1 MTSILQKV
9 LDIPS
14 VLSHFLEVD
23 NKGRFYKNCIDN
35 FSVCTCS
42 NELKHSLIYLMFETD
57 ITNCKI
63 LGQEQNGEFILCWN
77 FRDLEGSCTAVGLF
91 FYTIKKIQV
100 NIN

>member
-1 MTSILQKV
+1 
-9 LDIPS
+9 
-14 VLSHFLEVD
+14 
-23 NKGRFYKNCIDN
+23 
-35 FSVCTCS
+35 
-42 NELKHSLIYLMFETD
+42 MFETD

-77 FRDLEGSCTAVGLF
+77 LRNQEGSCTAVGLF

>member
-1 MTSILQKV
+1 
-9 LDIPS
+9 
-14 VLSHFLEVD
+14 
-23 NKGRFYKNCIDN
+23 
-35 FSVCTCS
+35 
-42 NELKHSLIYLMFETD
+42 MFEID

-77 FRDLEGSCTAVGLF
+77 LSGPGGSYTAVGLF

>member
-1 MTSILQKV
+1 
-9 LDIPS
+9 
-14 VLSHFLEVD
+14 
-23 NKGRFYKNCIDN
+23 
-35 FSVCTCS
+35 
-42 NELKHSLIYLMFETD
+42 MFEID

-77 FRDLEGSCTAVGLF
+77 LSGPGGSCTAVGLF